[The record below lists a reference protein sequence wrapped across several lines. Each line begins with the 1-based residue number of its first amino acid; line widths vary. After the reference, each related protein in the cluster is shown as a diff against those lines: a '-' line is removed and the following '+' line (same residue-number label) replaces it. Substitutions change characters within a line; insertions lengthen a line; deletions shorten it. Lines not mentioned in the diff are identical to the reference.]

1 MTDYVTNPYDT
12 NTVVDNTNTIPV
24 ITTPPNPSPIFDANP
39 VNTQNTILSPTYV
52 RNPVDNNYNVGFF
65 QGFRDIY
72 GDGIQRGD
80 FSKAF
85 NHGLNYFNSS
95 QLEKAP
101 VVGNVVSDYKNDMT
115 GAEKFNTIAGGL
127 QTLANTWGGLK
138 MNKMAQEQAKFQR
151 NMWNQQWNA
160 QKNQINDASAYR
172 ALVRNNGNQAAA
184 QKEYNQTK
192 I

>member
-1 MTDYVTNPYDT
+1 
-12 NTVVDNTNTIPV
+12 
-24 ITTPPNPSPIFDANP
+24 
-39 VNTQNTILSPTYV
+39 
-52 RNPVDNNYNVGFF
+52 
-65 QGFRDIY
+65 
-72 GDGIQRGD
+72 
-80 FSKAF
+80 
-85 NHGLNYFNSS
+85 
-95 QLEKAP
+95 
-101 VVGNVVSDYKNDMT
+101 MT